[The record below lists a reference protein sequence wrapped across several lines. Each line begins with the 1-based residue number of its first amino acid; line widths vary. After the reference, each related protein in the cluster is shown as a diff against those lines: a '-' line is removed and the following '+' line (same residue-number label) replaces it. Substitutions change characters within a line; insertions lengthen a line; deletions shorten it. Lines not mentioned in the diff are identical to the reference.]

1 MQSQN
6 RQKDLGR
13 VFCARHGSHSA
24 THYGWPV
31 WAWIRGDLDIK
42 LSTYSHGVVVNM
54 SHALLAVSLI
64 SRWILCFMTS
74 GVLRFGN
81 SSNMSVRGLQLSLD
95 IHPTQSQIAY
105 TVQQRTMLIGE
116 SHKLVTENSSIIA
129 IGVSAE
135 HDTQLQHPQRS
146 DSRKIDY
153 SLTFRHSVWHFVR
166 SHSAA
171 SAEGAPLMDVANAM
185 RNLKYS
191 LVMEKRAFLSGG
203 RLPSQALSKK
213 L

>member
-1 MQSQN
+1 
-6 RQKDLGR
+6 
-13 VFCARHGSHSA
+13 
-24 THYGWPV
+24 
-31 WAWIRGDLDIK
+31 
-42 LSTYSHGVVVNM
+42 
-54 SHALLAVSLI
+54 
-64 SRWILCFMTS
+64 
-74 GVLRFGN
+74 
-81 SSNMSVRGLQLSLD
+81 MSVRGLQLSLD

-171 SAEGAPLMDVANAM
+171 SAEGAPLDGCGKCHA
-185 RNLKYS
+185 
-191 LVMEKRAFLSGG
+191 E
-203 RLPSQALSKK
+203 SQV
-213 L
+213 